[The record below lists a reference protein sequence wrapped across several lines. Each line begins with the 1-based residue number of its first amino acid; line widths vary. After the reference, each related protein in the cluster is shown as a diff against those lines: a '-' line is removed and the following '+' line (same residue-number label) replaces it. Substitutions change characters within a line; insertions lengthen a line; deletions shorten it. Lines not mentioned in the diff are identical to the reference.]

1 MADGMIHITV
11 LGSGTSSGVPTIGCP
26 CAVCSSDDPRDQ
38 RLRPSILIRY
48 GGRAVLI
55 DTTPDFRQQALR
67 AHIERID
74 AIIYTHSHA
83 DHILGLD
90 DVRPFN
96 YRQRQE
102 IPLYALPETLDAIR
116 RVFRYAFDE
125 EPTQSSKPRLN
136 LNPLDG
142 APFDL
147 FGLTFT
153 PVELLHGKS
162 TVLGFRF
169 GDAAYLTDHSDIP
182 DASKAKLQGL
192 DVLFLDALR
201 HRPHPTHSTVERSLE
216 WVKELQPRR
225 AFFTHICHDLGH
237 ERTNA
242 MLPAHVRLAYDGLQI
257 DVRPG
262 NREARV
268 ARTIQEA
275 AAFGPSAITIGNF
288 DGVHIG

>member
-1 MADGMIHITV
+1 MADPAIHITV

-26 CAVCSSDDPRDQ
+26 CAVCASTDPRDQ

-55 DTTPDFRQQALR
+55 DSGPDFRQQALR
-67 AHIERID
+67 ARVERID

-102 IPLYALPETLDAIR
+102 IPIYANRETLDAIR

-136 LNPLDG
+136 LNTIDN

-153 PVELLHGKS
+153 PIELQHGKS

-169 GDAAYLTDHSDIP
+169 GAAAYLTDHSDIP
-182 DASKAKLQGL
+182 DVSKAKLHNL

-201 HRPHPTHSTVERSLE
+201 HRPHPTHSTVEHSIETVR
-216 WVKELQPRR
+216 ELQPKR
-225 AFFTHICHDLGH
+225 AYFTHICHDLPH
-237 ERTNA
+237 AETEA
-242 MLPAHVRLAYDGLQI
+242 ALPANVHLAYDGLEL
-257 DVRPG
+257 DTG
-262 NREARV
+262 CN
-268 ARTIQEA
+268 
-275 AAFGPSAITIGNF
+275 G
-288 DGVHIG
+288 